1 MAAQPLLQ
9 KLLRPLWQRWVL
21 CLLPVAVVTGSLVA
35 LFLWL
40 LDRVT
45 QYRWQ
50 HEWLLYLLPLAGVV
64 LHYLYVFAG
73 KKADKGNN
81 LIIEEIHKPNSGVPG
96 RMAPL
101 VILAT
106 LITHLFGGSAG
117 REGTAVQLGGG
128 IAGFAAKWM
137 RISAADT
144 SALLMCGM
152 AAGFGAVFGTPLAGA
167 VFAVEVLSV
176 GGKWRYGALLP
187 CIISAYVGDAVCTGW
202 GISHTHYSIHFEPSL
217 AQWTDSRLW
226 GVVVLTGLL
235 SGIVARLF
243 TMAMHNIKHLTDHLT
258 HKWLIPL
265 LGGVLVIGLVYVLG
279 TDVYLGLGVTPQH
292 AGGISIINAFLPGG
306 VDTWSWLWKGVFTL
320 ITLGSGYKGGEVT
333 PLFFI
338 GACLGNTVA
347 AATGSPTGLLAGL
360 GFIAVFAGAAN
371 TPIAS
376 ILMGIALFGPANIPY
391 YIIVCYV
398 AYYCSGHKGMYTT
411 QLVVRRKG
419 WWLWR

>member
-9 KLLRPLWQRWVL
+9 KLLRPLWRSWVV
-21 CLLPVAVVTGSLVA
+21 CLLPVAVVIGSLVA

-40 LDRVT
+40 LDKVT

-81 LIIEEIHKPNSGVPG
+81 LIIEEVHMPNSGVPG

-101 VILAT
+101 VLIAT

-117 REGTAVQLGGG
+117 REGTAVQLGGS

-144 SALLMCGM
+144 SALLICGM

-202 GISHTHYSIHFEPSL
+202 GIGHTHYTIHFEPSL

-226 GVVVLTGLL
+226 GVVALTGLL

-243 TMAMHNIKHLTDHLT
+243 TMAMHSIKHLTNHLT
-258 HKWLIPL
+258 HKWLMPL

-306 VDTWSWLWKGVFTL
+306 VATWSWLWKGVFTL
-320 ITLGSGYKGGEVT
+320 ITLVSGYKGGEVT

-338 GACLGNTVA
+338 GACLGNSVA
-347 AATGSPTGLLAGL
+347 AATGSPTDLLAGL

-376 ILMGIALFGPANIPY
+376 ILMGIALFGPANLPY
-391 YIIVCYV
+391 YIIACYA

-419 WWLWR
+419 WWLRR